1 MSDRNKNGGQ
11 ASGPGGQPDGST
23 PKKRRQRLPVLATLS
38 LDDTL
43 AANDHHPLGQSVPEV
58 RSASRIRLIAA
69 VLARM
74 AQTVVGK
81 RS

>member
-1 MSDRNKNGGQ
+1 MTIL
-11 ASGPGGQPDGST
+11 ST
-23 PKKRRQRLPVLATLS
+23 RTVRQIVSTTLS

-74 AQTVVGK
+74 AQAVVGK